1 MMLVSILQYRM
12 MDNPRKSCNFV
23 GMNKTLVNY
32 IIENEKFRRVLLK
45 QDGGIMKFWAEHP
58 DSDGLEAL
66 RKSYRDLCVYDFRK
80 ANKWSMSEEILKKR
94 ALAEDHIKKELVYM
108 ETLKTALS
116 DFPEVA
122 EQTLSFTE
130 DYLEYAFREMHR
142 SRYPDGIPPMELYH
156 QVISAYDI
164 VFGFAGRCLW
174 RVLKEY
180 RGTANAKK
188 TAYDLWEEFEIS
200 QYARLYFS
208 GTNKLRQAIKE
219 MIDKN
224 TQGKSPEECRRICR
238 ELAIDTMK
246 SLERFVKRVNGDYD
260 RVIFYKDREKQ
271 VGEVW
276 STNELAKHLNGDER
290 SIKRENIEITANEMA
305 WLRVGMMYSDTSHET
320 PNRNGLT
327 SLQGSF
333 MRYYSLLTKIGH
345 FWAAQLL
352 RHGIDMQE
360 LEKEKNIILIHQY
373 YRLGLLYYVDRL
385 PLDQRGDC
393 CVYDYA
399 EAKNLLA
406 KVRRTICLKDITWEE
421 EKQCFKNAV
430 LYVMDLKR
438 KKDGNYL
445 FDKNTLW
452 IAVYRFAIDI
462 AIMYDRGDPNEPQ
475 DKSAPQYAF
484 FEKFA
489 HELQLDADPPTR
501 HPFKISS
508 IDSLNKDSYKRY
520 RQSHPWPMDGLK
532 EPSKGFALYKE
543 LNAVYIALSKI
554 FFYLNEQA
562 SQNTD

>member
-1 MMLVSILQYRM
+1 M

-32 IIENEKFRRVLLK
+32 IREDENFRQVLLK
-45 QDGGIMKFWAEHP
+45 LDGGIMKFWAEHP
-58 DSDGLEAL
+58 DTDGLEAL
-66 RKSYRDLCVYDFRK
+66 RKGYRDQCVYDFRE
-80 ANKWSMSEEILKKR
+80 ANKWSMSEDFLKEE
-94 ALAEDHIKKELVYM
+94 ALAEDHIKKELVCM
-108 ETLKTALS
+108 EVLKTALS

-122 EQTLSFTE
+122 EQSFSFTE

-156 QVISAYDI
+156 QVISAYNID
-164 VFGFAGRCLW
+164 FGFAGRCLW

-180 RGTANAKK
+180 RGTAKTKK
-188 TAYDLWEEFEIS
+188 DEYDLWEEFEIS

-224 TQGKSPEECRRICR
+224 TRGKSPEECRRICR

-276 STNELAKHLNGDER
+276 STNELSKHLNRDER
-290 SIKRENIEITANEMA
+290 SIKRDNIEITAKEMA

-360 LEKEKNIILIHQY
+360 LEKGKNIILIHQY

-406 KVRRTICLKDITWEE
+406 KVKHKAPHIKELTWEE
-421 EKQCFKNAV
+421 EKQCFKSAV
-430 LYVMDLKR
+430 LNVMEKQRADGGYVFE
-438 KKDGNYL
+438 KKSQ
-445 FDKNTLW
+445 W
-452 IAVYRFAIDI
+452 MAVYRFAVDI
-462 AIMYDRGDPNEPQ
+462 AIMYDVDDPNEPK
-475 DKSAPQYAF
+475 DTSTPQYKI
-484 FEKFA
+484 FEDFA
-489 HELQLDADPPTR
+489 HELQLDVDPPTR
-501 HPFKISS
+501 LPFSKNAINS
-508 IDSLNKDSYKRY
+508 INSNKSYVRY
-520 RQSHPWPMDGLK
+520 NTRYPWSKDEITDPRQFAFYTEMEDVYLAL
-532 EPSKGFALYKE
+532 EEGFNYF
-543 LNAVYIALSKI
+543 VR
-554 FFYLNEQA
+554 QA
-562 SQNTD
+562 ERTFD